1 MFKYLN
7 DAVIAFGSHLF
18 VNAKSLYRGITET
31 TRPREVTGEY
41 IGKGEVNHS
50 RRAFFNKG
58 ALTTAMVVCF
68 VMLPS
73 VSFAAVDVAITT
85 AISDALADV
94 GTVASAVFAV
104 LVAAAAFRW
113 LRRAL

>member
-1 MFKYLN
+1 
-7 DAVIAFGSHLF
+7 
-18 VNAKSLYRGITET
+18 
-31 TRPREVTGEY
+31 
-41 IGKGEVNHS
+41 
-50 RRAFFNKG
+50 
-58 ALTTAMVVCF
+58 
-68 VMLPS
+68 MLPS

-94 GTVASAVFAV
+94 GTVGSAVFAV